1 MADPSGVIPHLLGIT
16 LDTNGVAL
24 TQVVAVNRT
33 TGERLIKATNSDKV
47 VIFDAAD
54 FDSGYSADDVIDF
67 HNVGSSVGSAN
78 ITINSA
84 EGGFQDVELDAAAAP
99 TTSVGL

>member
-24 TQVVAVNRT
+24 TKVIAVNRT
-33 TGERLIKATNSDKV
+33 TGARLIKITNSDKV

-54 FDSGYSADDVIDF
+54 FTSGYSADDIIDF

-84 EGGFQDVELDAAAAP
+84 TGGFQDVELDAAAAA